1 MSIDDFDFDFDF
13 DNQIIFVKNDFDN
26 QIIFVKNDFRGFVH
40 KNWYLRPTGVIS

>member
-40 KNWYLRPTGVIS
+40 KNWYLRPTRVIS